1 MLKNIIFQQGTLL
14 PEFPVRADF
23 EQVNAM
29 SVMHKVFANLY
40 QDSVSLMQISAQIS
54 KLPGIEQAS
63 VVMGTATNLVQLRDA
78 GLDDGCK
85 AGPND
90 LIIAVR
96 GEEAACNDALDIAHQ
111 RLNSKP
117 AEGGSDGPLTP
128 PLVSLEMAAELQP
141 DINLALISVPGD
153 YAAAEAI
160 KALNLGMNVMLFSDN
175 VSLEQEKQI
184 KLLAQRKHLLVM
196 GPDCGTAIINGLPL
210 GFANVVQAG
219 SIGIVG
225 ASGTGLQEVTCR
237 IDQLGAGISQA
248 LGTGGHDLH
257 EEIGG
262 ISMLHGLQALAA
274 DPATQVIVLISK
286 PPARP
291 VAERILEQAQ
301 ACGKPVV
308 VNFLGAAAEDITRP
322 GITAA
327 ATLADAAGIAVALA
341 AGCAAPASVTLVPA
355 QDIQVLQQACD
366 SLPAARRAIRG
377 VFAGGTFCYES
388 QLLCQ
393 QQGFSA
399 ASNTPVK
406 GNATLTDIWR
416 SQGHTLID
424 MGDDDFTRGRPHP
437 MIDPTL
443 RNQRIEAEL
452 KDQDTAVVLFDL
464 VLGYGA
470 AAEPAT
476 DLLAILSQHQ
486 SKDGPLLIAHV
497 CGTEADPQHRSR
509 QIAALRQAG
518 VLVAGC
524 NAQAALWASQVA
536 RIQAEKNGETA

>member
-1 MLKNIIFQQGTLL
+1 
-14 PEFPVRADF
+14 
-23 EQVNAM
+23 M

-40 QDSVSLMQISAQIS
+40 QDSVSLMQISAQINQ
-54 KLPGIEQAS
+54 LPGIEQAS
-63 VVMGTATNLVQLRDA
+63 VVMGTEMNLAQLRDV
-78 GLDDGCK
+78 GLGGDCK

-90 LIIAVR
+90 LVIAVR
-96 GEEAACNDALDIAHQ
+96 GEEAACSEALEIAHQ

-117 AEGGSDGPLTP
+117 QENTADGPRAP
-128 PLVSLEMAAELQP
+128 QLVSLEMAAEQQP

-160 KALNLGMNVMLFSDN
+160 KALHLDMNVMLFSDN

-184 KLLAQRKHLLVM
+184 KLLAQSKNRLVM

-210 GFANVVQAG
+210 GFANVVKTG
-219 SIGIVG
+219 SIGLVG
-225 ASGTGLQEVTCR
+225 ASGTGLQEVSCR

-262 ISMLHGLQALAA
+262 ISMLYGLQALAN

-291 VAERILEQAQ
+291 VAEKILEQAQ
-301 ACGKPVV
+301 SCGKPVV
-308 VNFLGAAAEDITRP
+308 VNFLGAVAEEITRP
-322 GITAA
+322 GVTAA
-327 ATLADAAGIAVALA
+327 ATLADAAEIAVALA
-341 AGCAAPASVTLVPA
+341 NHAQIPPSVTAIPL
-355 QDIQVLQQACD
+355 QDQQILQQA
-366 SLPAARRAIRG
+366 STRLPATRHDIRG
-377 VFAGGTFCYES
+377 VFAGGTFCYEG

-393 QQGFSA
+393 QQGFTAS
-399 ASNTPVK
+399 SNTPVK
-406 GNATLTDIWR
+406 GNSKLADIWR

-443 RNQRIEAEL
+443 RNQRIVAEL
-452 KDQDTAVVLFDL
+452 NDTNTAVVLFDL

-470 AAEPAT
+470 AAEPASE
-476 DLLAILSQHQ
+476 LLALLSQHTNP
-486 SKDGPLLIAHV
+486 SGPVLIAHV
-497 CGTEADPQHRSR
+497 CGTETDPQQRSR
-509 QIAALRQAG
+509 QIASLQQAG

-524 NAQAALWASQVA
+524 NAQAALWASQIA
-536 RIQAEKNGETA
+536 HIQAEKNGETA

>member
-1 MLKNIIFQQGTLL
+1 
-14 PEFPVRADF
+14 
-23 EQVNAM
+23 M

-54 KLPGIEQAS
+54 QLPGIEQAS
-63 VVMGTATNLVQLRDA
+63 VVMGTATNLAQLRDA

-96 GEEAACNDALDIAHQ
+96 GEQAACNDALEIAHQ

-117 AEGGSDGPLTP
+117 VEGGSDGLQTP
-128 PLVSLEMAAELQP
+128 PLVSLEMAVELQP

-184 KLLAQRKHLLVM
+184 KLLAQRNNLLVM

-210 GFANVVQAG
+210 GFANVVKAG

-291 VAERILEQAQ
+291 VAERILERAQ

-308 VNFLGAAAEDITRP
+308 VNFLGAAPEDITRP
-322 GITAA
+322 GITAVS
-327 ATLADAAGIAVALA
+327 TLADAAEIAVALSE
-341 AGCAAPASVTLVPA
+341 GISAPASVTVISP
-355 QDIQVLQQACD
+355 QDMQMLQQACVPL
-366 SLPAARRAIRG
+366 SAARHAIRG

-406 GNATLTDIWR
+406 GNTTLTDIWH

-452 KDQDTAVVLFDL
+452 NDTDTAVVLFDL

-476 DLLAILSQHQ
+476 ELLTVLNQHRRQ
-486 SKDGPLLIAHV
+486 NGPLLIAHV
-497 CGTEADPQHRSR
+497 CGTEADPQQRSR
-509 QIAALRQAG
+509 QIAALQQAG

-536 RIQAEKNGETA
+536 HIQAEKNGETA

>member
-1 MLKNIIFQQGTLL
+1 
-14 PEFPVRADF
+14 
-23 EQVNAM
+23 M

-40 QDSVSLMQISAQIS
+40 QDSVSLMQISAQIGQ
-54 KLPGIEQAS
+54 LPGIEQAS
-63 VVMGTATNLVQLRDA
+63 VVMGTATNLAQLRDA

-96 GEEAACNDALDIAHQ
+96 GEATACSEALEIAHQ

-117 AEGGSDGPLTP
+117 QESASDGPRTP
-128 PLVSLEMAAELQP
+128 QLVSLEMAVEQQP
-141 DINLALISVPGD
+141 DLNLALISVPGD

-160 KALNLGMNVMLFSDN
+160 KALQLDMNVMLFSDN

-184 KLLAQRKHLLVM
+184 KQLAQRKNRLVM

-210 GFANVVQAG
+210 GFANVVNRG

-225 ASGTGLQEVTCR
+225 ASGTGLQEVSCR

-257 EEIGG
+257 EAIGG

-291 VAERILEQAQ
+291 VAERILERAQ

-308 VNFLGAAAEDITRP
+308 VNFLGAAPEAITRP

-327 ATLADAAGIAVALA
+327 ATLADAAEIAVAQVKGNVVA
-341 AGCAAPASVTLVPA
+341 DPVTIIPP
-355 QDIQVLQQACD
+355 QDVQMLQQA
-366 SLPAARRAIRG
+366 SVRLPATRRAIRG
-377 VFAGGTFCYES
+377 VFAGGTFCYEG

-399 ASNTPVK
+399 ASNTPVA
-406 GNATLTDIWR
+406 GNAKLADIWR

-443 RNQRIEAEL
+443 RNQRIVAEL
-452 KDQDTAVVLFDL
+452 NDADTAVVLFDL

-476 DLLAILSQHQ
+476 ELLALLSQHDNQ
-486 SKDGPLLIAHV
+486 NGPVLIAHV
-497 CGTEADPQHRSR
+497 CGTEADPQQRSR
-509 QIAALRQAG
+509 QVAALRQAG

-536 RIQAEKNGETA
+536 HIQAEKNGETA